1 MKVGTI
7 EEEATLCRAAF
18 AGSKVGDMA
27 WCVHHSMLCEPLTE
41 PAESR
46 IQYILAGKP
55 EEERARRLHEMR
67 PVKGKLPAE
76 LDAAYA
82 ELDAAR
88 AKLDAIRAEWA
99 AAGDKWYAAYAEL
112 DAACAKWVA
121 ARAKWN
127 AACDKWNAAG
137 AELDAACAKWNAACD
152 KWNAAGDK
160 YKPVLEALHVVEC
173 PDSTWNGTSI
183 F

>member
-1 MKVGTI
+1 
-7 EEEATLCRAAF
+7 
-18 AGSKVGDMA
+18 
-27 WCVHHSMLCEPLTE
+27 MLCEPLTE

-67 PVKGKLPAE
+67 PVKGKLPA
-76 LDAAYA
+76 
-82 ELDAAR
+82 
-88 AKLDAIRAEWA
+88 
-99 AAGDKWYAAYAEL
+99 GL
-112 DAACAKWVA
+112 DAACAKLDAACAEWAA
-121 ARAKWN
+121 ARDKLDAACAEWAAARDKWN
-127 AACDKWNAAG
+127 AACDKWNAA
-137 AELDAACAKWNAACD
+137 CAKWNAACAKLD
-152 KWNAAGDK
+152 AACDK

>member
-18 AGSKVGDMA
+18 KDSKIGDLA
-27 WCVHHSMLCEPLTE
+27 WCVHHSRLYEPLTE

-46 IQYILAGKP
+46 IQYILTNKP

-67 PVKGKLPAE
+67 PVKGELPAG
-76 LDAAYA
+76 LN
-82 ELDAAR
+82 AAR
-88 AKLDAIRAEWA
+88 TGWIA
-99 AAGDKWYAAYAEL
+99 ARDKWN
-112 DAACAKWVA
+112 A
-121 ARAKWN
+121 ARTGGIAASDKWIAASDKWA
-127 AACDKWNAAG
+127 AACDKWNAA
-137 AELDAACAKWNAACD
+137 C
-152 KWNAAGDK
+152 DK
-160 YKPVLEALHVVEC
+160 YKPVLEALHAAEC

>member
-18 AGSKVGDMA
+18 KDSKIGDMA
-27 WCVHHSMLCEPLTE
+27 WCVHHQTLYEPLTE
-41 PAESR
+41 PAEAR
-46 IQYILAGKP
+46 IQYILAGKL
-55 EEERARRLHEMR
+55 EKERARRLHEMR

-76 LDAAYA
+76 LDAA
-82 ELDAAR
+82 R
-88 AKLDAIRAEWA
+88 
-99 AAGDKWYAAYAEL
+99 
-112 DAACAKWVA
+112 
-121 ARAKWN
+121 
-127 AACDKWNAAG
+127 

-152 KWNAAGDK
+152 KWNAARTKWNAAGDKLDAACDK

>member
-27 WCVHHSMLCEPLTE
+27 WCVHHTLLCEPLTE

-46 IQYILAGKP
+46 IQYILTNKP

-67 PVKGKLPAE
+67 PVKGKLPAG
-76 LDAAYA
+76 LNAAC
-82 ELDAAR
+82 
-88 AKLDAIRAEWA
+88 AKLVAIRAEWDA
-99 AAGDKWYAAYAEL
+99 AYAKWYATRAEWDAAYAKWYATGAKWYATGDKWYAA
-112 DAACAKWVA
+112 
-121 ARAKWN
+121 RAKW
-127 AACDKWNAAG
+127 D
-137 AELDAACAKWNAACD
+137 
-152 KWNAAGDK
+152 AAGDK

>member
-18 AGSKVGDMA
+18 KDSKIGDMA

-41 PAESR
+41 LAESR
-46 IQYILAGKP
+46 IQYILTGKL
-55 EEERARRLHEMR
+55 EKERAHRLREMR
-67 PVKGKLPAE
+67 PVKGKLPAK
-76 LDAAYA
+76 
-82 ELDAAR
+82 LDAAR
-88 AKLDAIRAEWA
+88 AKLDAARAKLDA
-99 AAGDKWYAAYAEL
+99 ARAEL
-112 DAACAKWVA
+112 DAA
-121 ARAKWN
+121 RAEW
-127 AACDKWNAAG
+127 D
-137 AELDAACAKWNAACD
+137 
-152 KWNAAGDK
+152 AAGDK

>member
-1 MKVGTI
+1 MKAETI

-18 AGSKVGDMA
+18 KDSKIGDLA
-27 WCVHHSMLCEPLTE
+27 WCVHHQTLYEPLTE

-46 IQYILAGKP
+46 IQYILTGKL
-55 EEERARRLHEMR
+55 EKERAHRLREMR

-76 LDAAYA
+76 WDAACDKW
-82 ELDAAR
+82 DAAR
-88 AKLDAIRAEWA
+88 AKLD
-99 AAGDKWYAAYAEL
+99 
-112 DAACAKWVA
+112 
-121 ARAKWN
+121 
-127 AACDKWNAAG
+127 
-137 AELDAACAKWNAACD
+137 
-152 KWNAAGDK
+152 AAGDK

>member
-76 LDAAYA
+76 LDAARA
-82 ELDAAR
+82 KLDAACDKWAAAR
-88 AKLDAIRAEWA
+88 AKLD
-99 AAGDKWYAAYAEL
+99 AAYAEL
-112 DAACAKWVA
+112 DAAYAELDATCAKLDAAGAKWYA

-127 AACDKWNAAG
+127 AACDKWNAA
-137 AELDAACAKWNAACD
+137 CD
-152 KWNAAGDK
+152 KWNAACDK

-173 PDSTWNGTSI
+173 PGSSWDGTSI